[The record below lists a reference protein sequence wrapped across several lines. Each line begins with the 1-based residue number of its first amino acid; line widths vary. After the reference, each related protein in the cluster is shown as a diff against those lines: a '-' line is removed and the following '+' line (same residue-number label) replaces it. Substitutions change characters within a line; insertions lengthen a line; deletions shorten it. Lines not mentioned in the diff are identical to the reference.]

1 MVIYYDLLL
10 LKLFIRLDNNL
21 NSVYSC
27 TYVSVIIIVPVRK
40 SAFLLAQAIKINEHK
55 KAKKTKYRETNKTKN
70 KIKIATTTTTTT
82 TKQKPI
88 NKTIPMLIAFL

>member
-1 MVIYYDLLL
+1 MLLLKVIYYDLLL

-40 SAFLLAQAIKINEHK
+40 SAFLLAQAKINEHK

-70 KIKIATTTTTTT
+70 KIKIATTTT
-82 TKQKPI
+82 KQKPI